1 MSVVPGVR
9 GCSAELTA
17 EAVPCKNKEACLP
30 GMQGG
35 LGEWVPCFVCAM
47 TAPLIDVTGRVSL
60 ARRAVPPAG
69 CPVWGRGLQQWKNR
83 NAVIICGDRIR

>member
-1 MSVVPGVR
+1 MSVVTGVR

-17 EAVPCKNKEACLP
+17 EAVPCKTKKP

-47 TAPLIDVTGRVSL
+47 TAPLIDVYRPCFVGSSC
-60 ARRAVPPAG
+60 RAPCRMPGVGPRTAT
-69 CPVWGRGLQQWKNR
+69 VETQ
-83 NAVIICGDRIR
+83 NAVILVEIG